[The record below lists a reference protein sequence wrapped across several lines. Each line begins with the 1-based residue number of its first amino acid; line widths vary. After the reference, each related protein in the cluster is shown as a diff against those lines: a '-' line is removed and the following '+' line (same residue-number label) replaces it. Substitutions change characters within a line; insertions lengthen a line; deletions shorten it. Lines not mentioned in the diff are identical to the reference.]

1 MGRDGR
7 QFHLITRILPGY
19 SYHLQA
25 LRHLYVLAVEPRLFL
40 PRDIDTHQL
49 CLCNISVLE
58 LGATEL
64 RRLPIAPCILPELS
78 TLQKVIVDDE
88 NYWPVCFE
96 RSRNWHQLEKA
107 LELCAPIDIKK
118 RTGCLSHLEDPDRL
132 KSMLAQTLTMEQS
145 ICWQVD
151 VNDLQQFASE
161 RLVKPFLARFL
172 DTKGTQLSFLELSKR
187 HQLMLLFYNAV
198 VKDRMHLLP
207 VYLTLYD
214 VSSQW
219 KFLGGNPLIIALLP
233 HLQHVTKH
241 MASNNDVW
249 QVKLIDAYL
258 GKNPGQHTL
267 ISVEL
272 IQMMQEIFKVQLETS
287 INELCIP
294 LREFLTN
301 KRLEPAYVASVSS
314 DDLQRVFCVVN
325 YYNLLPDL
333 FNGVDLSTGPIN
345 YIRILYEFQ
354 QLQLSPLTIFCLLKI
369 LQALNNQAAEEAAQS
384 AAHQEIY

>member
-1 MGRDGR
+1 M
-7 QFHLITRILPGY
+7 
-19 SYHLQA
+19 
-25 LRHLYVLAVEPRLFL
+25 LAVEPRLFL

-219 KFLGGNPLIIALLP
+219 KFLSGNPLIIALLP

>member
-1 MGRDGR
+1 MGWDVR
-7 QFHLITRILPGY
+7 QFRLITRILPCY

-219 KFLGGNPLIIALLP
+219 IFLGGNPLIIALLP

>member
-1 MGRDGR
+1 MS
-7 QFHLITRILPGY
+7 LSLSLL

-58 LGATEL
+58 MGATEL

-96 RSRNWHQLEKA
+96 RARNWHQLEKA

-151 VNDLQQFASE
+151 VNDLQKFASE

-172 DTKGTQLSFLELSKR
+172 ELRGTQLSFLELSKR

-214 VSSQW
+214 VSR
-219 KFLGGNPLIIALLP
+219 GNPLKNFLLIYSCFFP
-233 HLQHVTKH
+233 FQHVTKH

-258 GKNPGQHTL
+258 GKNPGEHTL

-287 INELCIP
+287 INELCVP

-301 KRLEPAYVASVSS
+301 KCLEPAYVASVSS

-369 LQALNNQAAEEAAQS
+369 LQALLNSQEAEEAAAQ
-384 AAHQEIY
+384 AAAAELQELY

>member
-1 MGRDGR
+1 MR
-7 QFHLITRILPGY
+7 QFHLITRILPCY

-219 KFLGGNPLIIALLP
+219 KFLGGNPLFIALLP

-369 LQALNNQAAEEAAQS
+369 LQALNNQAAEEAAHS